1 MIISDYDA
9 RMGLC
14 ALGLSGDPET
24 QEMVREQGALNMW
37 LALLNGEGSRSL
49 AARRV
54 DLAQLREATR
64 RAGARFIV
72 PIDDEWPDVLAQ
84 LDGHTIAGASGQPL
98 GLWVK
103 GSHLRLLPAPAV
115 AVVGACASTQYG
127 ERVTNQMVT
136 ELSNHGA
143 TVVSGLAYGIDG
155 AAQRAALHAGGLTL
169 AVLPSGIDK
178 PHPHS
183 HARLADEIIAAGGAL
198 ITEQAPGS
206 RPTRRSFLA
215 RDRLIAALSQGLVV
229 VEAAVRSGAAS
240 AAAWAHTLGT
250 PTMAVPGPIDSSM
263 SCTPNALIRDGRA
276 TLVTS
281 GRDILATITEQ
292 EAPAA

>member
-72 PIDDEWPDVLAQ
+72 PIDDEWPDALAQ

-103 GSHLRLLPAPAV
+103 GSHLGLLPAPAV
-115 AVVGACASTQYG
+115 AVLGARASTQYG
-127 ERVTNQMVT
+127 DRVTNQLVT

-143 TVVSGLAYGIDG
+143 TVVSGLAYGIDT
-155 AAQRAALHAGGLTL
+155 AAHRAALHARGITL
-169 AVLPSGIDK
+169 AVLASGIEQPYPSGN
-178 PHPHS
+178 
-183 HARLADEIIAAGGAL
+183 ARLAAEIISTGGAL
-198 ITEQAPGS
+198 VTEQAPGS
-206 RPTRRSFLA
+206 RPTRGSFLT
-215 RDRLIAALSQGLVV
+215 RNRLIAALSQGVV
-229 VEAAVRSGAAS
+229 ICEAVPRSGAVNTAE
-240 AAAWAHTLGT
+240 WANTLGT
-250 PTMAVPGPIDSSM
+250 PTMAVPGPIDSAM
-263 SCTPNALIRDGRA
+263 SCTPNAMIRDGRA
-276 TLVTS
+276 TSVTT